1 MKLELGRNNP
11 TPFNPAQQKVEPL
24 SLPENPLDYLKLIQ
38 QQEGIA
44 PLNKEYINTRVAI
57 IGGGSAGLCAAH
69 ELMRVG
75 LTPMVFE
82 AQSRIGGRCYTY
94 KFKDQD
100 SKVIAMAELGAMRI
114 PTSQQTLFYYLEELG
129 VKQRQQDYL
138 IDGDWPLFPSPK
150 AVDTR
155 FYFRGRNFV
164 YSVKDQSYV
173 GDPFVIQQVNTVETK
188 FNALLNRDLGALQA
202 LDKEYNE
209 GNNLS
214 PGQYQEYVGKRLA
227 LWSKVVDTYQN
238 KSLFE
243 VLIEYRGEMGSW
255 STDEIMLLGAIG
267 IGTGGIGA
275 VYNTAY
281 LETLREAYHE
291 DDRDQRL
298 IVGGIDQLPISLWSA
313 KRSRAHSL
321 PIESVANLNHNQFHR
336 KVIQIRTPENPLDW
350 IEVTWEENGN
360 RHKDKFPAVILTC
373 SLRGIEMGIDINREA
388 FSDEVWYA
396 IRDFGMVSS
405 QKVFFLTKTP
415 FWNEW
420 NQKQRDQP
428 LKQILTTI
436 SDNTLRQ
443 SYFFDKKDF
452 GVGANQKTD
461 YGVALMSYS
470 WSGQAIKF
478 DALTE
483 DEKKRICLN
492 AFEEIYGAE
501 VRDLFENQYA
511 DRYSICWDKMDGFHG
526 AFRMANPG
534 QYQQQQDLF
543 QQGLGQSRVNNGL
556 YLAGE
561 ALAWYGLS
569 GWIEGALHSG
579 INAALATIQRLNEGN
594 VSPYLE

>member
-1 MKLELGRNNP
+1 
-11 TPFNPAQQKVEPL
+11 
-24 SLPENPLDYLKLIQ
+24 
-38 QQEGIA
+38 
-44 PLNKEYINTRVAI
+44 
-57 IGGGSAGLCAAH
+57 
-69 ELMRVG
+69 MRVG
-75 LTPMVFE
+75 LKPIIFE
-82 AQSRIGGRCYTY
+82 AQPRLGGRCYTY
-94 KFKDQD
+94 KFQDD
-100 SKVIAMAELGAMRI
+100 SKVPMAMAELGAMRI
-114 PTSQQTLFYYLEELG
+114 PTSQQTVFYYLDELG
-129 VKQRQQDYL
+129 VKRKQNDYL
-138 IDGDWPLFPSPK
+138 VDGDWPLFPSPK

-155 FYFRGRNFV
+155 FYFRGGNFV
-164 YSVKDQSYV
+164 YSVKDQCYV
-173 GDPFVIQQVNTVETK
+173 GDTFVIQQVNTVETK
-188 FNALLNRDLGALQA
+188 FNALLKRDLGALQA

-209 GNNLS
+209 GNDLS

-243 VLIEYRGEMGSW
+243 VLTEYRGEVGSW
-255 STDEIMLLGAIG
+255 STDEIKLLGAIG
-267 IGTGGIGA
+267 IGTGGIGS

-298 IVGGIDQLPISLWSA
+298 IVGGIDQLPKALWNVE
-313 KRSRAHSL
+313 RSRAYDL
-321 PIESVANLNHNQFHR
+321 PKDSVANLNYNHFHR

-350 IEVTWEENGN
+350 IEVTWEEDGN
-360 RHKDKFPAVILTC
+360 IHQYEFPAVILTC

-405 QKVFFLTKTP
+405 QKVFFLTRTP

-420 NQKQRDQP
+420 NQHHHDDP

-452 GVGANQKTD
+452 GANLQTD

-478 DALTE
+478 DALTDE
-483 DEKKRICLN
+483 EKKKICLN

-501 VRDLFENQYA
+501 VRDIFEKISLSMH
-511 DRYSICWDKMDGFHG
+511 SICWDRMDGFHG
-526 AFRMANPG
+526 AFRMTNPG
-534 QYQQQQDLF
+534 QYQEQQDLF

-579 INAALATIQRLNEGN
+579 INAALATIQRLNKGVAN
-594 VSPYLE
+594 KSNPSG